1 MASTLWLHSGHR
13 TRLSVLEIAQVLG
26 ILAAKAKQAA
36 GRTQWET
43 PTVDVYPSQRPWYRR
58 GFRVLTGHTYVRP
71 LVTTWKG
78 ILIHWNTRLCSYRA
92 LDDTRVLCYSIYTGM
107 DFFWGSVRIILLAT
121 KATKVPGNT
130 EWQYKLYVIT
140 VVAGTVF
147 YLIACIVS
155 NFLYRELRRI
165 LRELSEPH
173 AWAPVE
179 GSQGNDLNNQNPQE
193 VGSVRYDSIGP
204 EGDRFPGTAYKI
216 GGQQSEKSRLV
227 SESE

>member
-1 MASTLWLHSGHR
+1 MCLIPISGFNDMPTLIPTPRAKKFGHAMLLVLVFHVVLAILEFSA
-13 TRLSVLEIAQVLG
+13 LSIIDGMFDLIGAVIGYCA
-26 ILAAKAKQAA
+26 I
-36 GRTQWET
+36 RD
-43 PTVDVYPSQRPWYRR
+43 PNRYNVYQ
-58 GFRVLTGHTYVRP
+58 
-71 LVTTWKG
+71 
-78 ILIHWNTRLCSYRA
+78 
-92 LDDTRVLCYSIYTGM
+92 VLCYSIYTGM